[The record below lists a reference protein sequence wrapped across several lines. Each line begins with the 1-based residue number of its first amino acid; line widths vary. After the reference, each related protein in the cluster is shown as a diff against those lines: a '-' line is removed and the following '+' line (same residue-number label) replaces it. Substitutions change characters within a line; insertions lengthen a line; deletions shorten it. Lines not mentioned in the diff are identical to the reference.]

1 MFFVLKFDMC
11 LFVSHKKKTI
21 LFTRDMVHKIFN
33 IPSGPRAVELLKR
46 NERCE
51 LRDIYREGTRAPIK
65 KSISVI
71 KKASDNDVVTLERT
85 WVLLCLALVL
95 VPGTGN
101 MVSLDYLASLKDL
114 DELNEFAWD
123 EHVLATALRE
133 ARNYQLKREAGAS
146 GFWIGG
152 CLPMFVVCQTQII
165 LSMFSLVHIFALLY
179 FILFCS
185 QQSYVRYN
193 LLICFLFQKYM

>member
-1 MFFVLKFDMC
+1 MFFILEFDMC

-21 LFTRDMVHKIFN
+21 LFTRDMVHKFFN
-33 IPSGPRAVELLKR
+33 VPSGPRAVEPLKR

-51 LRDIYREGTRAPIK
+51 LRDIYREGTRAPMK

-114 DELNEFAWD
+114 DELNE
-123 EHVLATALRE
+123 
-133 ARNYQLKREAGAS
+133 
-146 GFWIGG
+146 
-152 CLPMFVVCQTQII
+152 
-165 LSMFSLVHIFALLY
+165 
-179 FILFCS
+179 
-185 QQSYVRYN
+185 
-193 LLICFLFQKYM
+193 